1 MTKLNVPLKY
11 LMCFDIKFCEV
22 GDSFIYSDKVLEVVI
37 KGHNLIIARES
48 SLNGYGQKDLL
59 VFNTKRERYTLPILP
74 KNCAWNAIPFND

>member
-11 LMCFDIKFCEV
+11 LMRFDIKHCEV

-48 SLNGYGQKDLL
+48 SLNGYGQRDLL
-59 VFNTKRERYTLPILP
+59 IFNTKRESYILPVLP
-74 KNCAWNAIPFND
+74 KNCAWNAIPLTD